1 MINELKRPVAWL
13 CDGNLKQL
21 GSIDGPSDAIIEDAL
36 DEMKGFVRLAIE
48 ELVTEF
54 PSFDISEA
62 M

>member
-36 DEMKGFVRLAIE
+36 DEMKGFVRLAIP
-48 ELVTEF
+48 VTYQYF
-54 PSFDISEA
+54 WVVRRL
-62 M
+62 MM